1 MSPMGPVQAD
11 VYVDPALTNF
21 SIAYQDNRYIA
32 DKIFP
37 TIPVDTPTGIYYVH
51 DRSKFRAVNDY
62 RAMGTRA
69 QSVGTKISQ
78 ATYGPLIDHELETP
92 VYWELLKLAKDP
104 LRLEM
109 KATSDITQM
118 SIINKE
124 IDAFNKCADTAV
136 VTQTVAL
143 SGNDRWD
150 NYSTSTP
157 SDPADDVALAVDTV
171 KRQTHKSSTD
181 LTVIIGYEV
190 WSKLRN
196 HPQMLERVKYSERG
210 IVTTDLVAEVFNVKR
225 VWIAE
230 GEYNNTEVGQT
241 DNSAYIWGKNVWV
254 LLIDD
259 TAEIDSITFG
269 LTMQMG
275 NREIDTRS
283 DRDIKA
289 NIVRITNYYQQLV
302 VAAHAGYLI
311 STVVS

>member
-1 MSPMGPVQAD
+1 MSPMGPVLSD
-11 VYVDPALTNF
+11 VYVDPVLSNF

-37 TIPVDTPTGIYYVH
+37 AISVDTPTGVYFVH

-69 QSVGTKISQ
+69 QSVQTKMTQ
-78 ATYGPLIDHELETP
+78 ATYGPLVDHELESP
-92 VYWELLKLAKDP
+92 VYWELMKVAKDP
-104 LRLEM
+104 LRLKM
-109 KATSDITQM
+109 KATEDITQL

-124 IDAFNKCADTAV
+124 VDAYNKCADTAV

-150 NYSTSTP
+150 IYTDAA
-157 SDPADDVALAVDTV
+157 SDPASDVGLAVDTV

-196 HPQMLERVKYSERG
+196 HPQMLDRVKYSERG
-210 IVTTDLVAEVFNVKR
+210 IVTTELLAEVFNVKR

-230 GEYNNTEVGQT
+230 GEYNNTELGQA
-241 DNSAYIWGKNVWV
+241 DSSQYIWGKNVWV
-254 LLIDD
+254 MLIDD

-275 NREIDTRS
+275 NREIDGWS
-283 DRDIKA
+283 DQTIKA
-289 NIVRITNYYQQLV
+289 DYVRITNYYQQLI
-302 VAAHAGYLI
+302 VAAQAGYLI

>member
-1 MSPMGPVQAD
+1 MSPMGPVLSD
-11 VYVDPALTNF
+11 VYVDPALSNF

-37 TIPVDTPTGIYYVH
+37 AISVDTPTGIYFEH

-69 QSVGTKISQ
+69 QSVQTKMTQ
-78 ATYGPLIDHELETP
+78 RTYGPLVDHELETP
-92 VYWELLKLAKDP
+92 VYWELLKVAKDP
-104 LRLEM
+104 LRLKM
-109 KATSDITQM
+109 KATQDVTQI

-124 IDAFNKCADTAV
+124 VDAFNKCADTAV

-143 SGNDRWD
+143 SGGDRWD
-150 NYSTSTP
+150 TTT

-171 KRQTHKSSTD
+171 KRQTHKSASD

-196 HPQMLERVKYSERG
+196 HAQMLDRVKYSERG
-210 IVTTDLVAEVFNVKR
+210 IVTTDLVAEVFGVKR

-230 GEYNNTEVGQT
+230 GEYNNTEMGQT
-241 DNSAYIWGKNVWV
+241 DTSSYIWGKNVWV
-254 LLIDD
+254 LLVDD

-269 LTMQMG
+269 LTFQMG
-275 NREIDTRS
+275 NREIDERS

-289 NIVRITNYYQQLV
+289 DIVRITNYYEHRI
-302 VAAHAGYLI
+302 VAAHAGYVITTVI
-311 STVVS
+311 S